1 MKMKKKAT
9 KKKITKKAATTRDP
23 MVGRYCIIGNK
34 SYGLYCGIVEAIT
47 PDAEGLSTVIVSE
60 CRHIAQW
67 YGRTG
72 GITSLAAHGLCGP
85 RAAESRVGAP
95 CLARLSGVANILA
108 ASDEAAAT
116 LRAAVQV

>member
-1 MKMKKKAT
+1 MKKAT
-9 KKKITKKAATTRDP
+9 KKKITKKAAGHDP
-23 MVGRYCIIGNK
+23 MIGRYCIVGNK

-47 PDAEGLSTVIVSE
+47 PDAEGLSTVLVRE

-67 YGRTG
+67 YGKTG
-72 GITSLAAHGLCGP
+72 GITSLAAHGICGA

-116 LRAAVQV
+116 LRASVQS

>member
-1 MKMKKKAT
+1 MKKAT
-9 KKKITKKAATTRDP
+9 KKKLMKKAAVTLDP
-23 MVGRYCIIGNK
+23 MIGRYCIIGNK
-34 SYGLYCGIVEAIT
+34 SYGLYAGVVESIA

-72 GITSLAAHGLCGP
+72 GITSLAAHGICGA
-85 RAAESRVGAP
+85 RAAESRIGAP

-116 LRAAVQV
+116 LRASVQS